1 MNKDQLFPLIFGLV
15 LGVLL
20 MFFWNLGASLNN
32 QNLRLGQ
39 LSQIVNENSQRIE
52 QIVNF
57 IQTPATSEGEVMQQE
72 EAPMIIE

>member
-32 QNLRLGQ
+32 QSMRISQ
-39 LSQIVNENSQRIE
+39 LEQAANSNSQNLAEVI
-52 QIVNF
+52 NF
-57 IQTPATSEGEVMQQE
+57 LQQPAGEEGGVTEGES
-72 EAPMIIE
+72 PMIIE